1 MKYLPRKNQNLIFVL
16 IILSSSAFFSS
27 SISGSVDGSI
37 ISKQPSGEIKVVTSI
52 SIIADWAAEIGEG
65 LFTPASVV
73 TGGEDPHT
81 FELLGSDI
89 HMIENSDL
97 LIIFGVEGLE
107 PWTEQ
112 VLPDGHNLNVLYLA
126 TDEMMEIDPVTS
138 YPNPHLW
145 MSPVITK
152 TFVQDITN
160 EVILLDFEHQAQYES
175 SRDDYLSELDD
186 LITMIDNENQFEGL
200 KVVVHHPSF
209 MYLLDL
215 LGIERVGVIEEH
227 EGSEPSA
234 QHIGEI
240 VDIMIAENVSI
251 IISQPQIEEKMIIQI
266 ARDTGA
272 KLAKLTPLLGV
283 NDISTYIDMIEY
295 NLLALSNPEEVTG
308 AGWIVTAIIIGSS
321 LFTVTTVIMIYF
333 RYIKK

>member
-112 VLPDGHNLNVLYLA
+112 VLPDGHNLNVL
-126 TDEMMEIDPVTS
+126 
-138 YPNPHLW
+138 
-145 MSPVITK
+145 
-152 TFVQDITN
+152 
-160 EVILLDFEHQAQYES
+160 
-175 SRDDYLSELDD
+175 
-186 LITMIDNENQFEGL
+186 
-200 KVVVHHPSF
+200 
-209 MYLLDL
+209 
-215 LGIERVGVIEEH
+215 
-227 EGSEPSA
+227 
-234 QHIGEI
+234 
-240 VDIMIAENVSI
+240 
-251 IISQPQIEEKMIIQI
+251 
-266 ARDTGA
+266 
-272 KLAKLTPLLGV
+272 
-283 NDISTYIDMIEY
+283 
-295 NLLALSNPEEVTG
+295 
-308 AGWIVTAIIIGSS
+308 
-321 LFTVTTVIMIYF
+321 
-333 RYIKK
+333 